1 MASQSFSQLV
11 NTKEVIASIQNT
23 MTAKQ
28 AADFKTAIITLY
40 NTADSLRRCSP
51 TGIIQAGLNS
61 VKYNF
66 PLDNN
71 LGFCYVVPY
80 KWYAQFQI
88 GWRGYVQLAQRTGQ
102 YLCINVTDIKEG
114 EYIGFDIASG
124 RPKLGEPA
132 ENREALP
139 DVGYLAYFKLLNG
152 AEYYYYQTR
161 QQIEAF
167 KNRYSPAAN
176 CGPWVSNFAEMA
188 KKTVLK
194 HLLKN
199 FGPLTSEIAGALKAD
214 SLNYQGNKCGYDV
227 PNLQTEIVLPALK
240 ADEDPAK
247 ESAPEQIEASAAE
260 AVAPV
265 SETTP
270 EEAAPVPPAAKSIR
284 ESTKEAADLFSEK
297 IKGALKS

>member
-11 NTKEVIASIQNT
+11 NTKEVLASIQNT

-80 KWYAQFQI
+80 KGYAQFQI

-102 YLCINVTDIKEG
+102 YLCINVTEVKQG
-114 EYIGFDIASG
+114 EYLGFDIASG
-124 RPKLGEPA
+124 RPRLGEPA
-132 ENREALP
+132 ENRDELP
-139 DVGYLAYFKLLNG
+139 DIGYLAYFKLLNG

-176 CGPWVSNFAEMA
+176 CGPWVSNFSEMA

-199 FGPLTSEIAGALKAD
+199 FGPLTSEVASALKAD

-240 ADEDPAK
+240 SEEEPDKAASEV
-247 ESAPEQIEASAAE
+247 EQIEASAE
-260 AVAPV
+260 EVAPAA
-265 SETTP
+265 ETAP
-270 EEAAPVPPAAKSIR
+270 EEAAPVPAAKSIR
-284 ESTKEAADLFSEK
+284 ESTKEAADLFTEK
-297 IKGALKS
+297 IKGALKG

>member
-1 MASQSFSQLV
+1 MAQSFSQLV
-11 NTKEVIASIQNT
+11 NTKEVLASIQNT

-66 PLDNN
+66 PLDNS

-80 KWYAQFQI
+80 KGFAQFQI

-102 YLCINVTDIKEG
+102 YLCINVTEVKEG
-114 EYIGFDIASG
+114 EYLGFDIASG
-124 RPKLGEPA
+124 RPRLGEPA
-132 ENREALP
+132 ENREELP

-152 AEYYYYQTR
+152 AEYFYYQTR
-161 QQIEAF
+161 QQIETF

-176 CGPWVSNFAEMA
+176 CGPWVSNFSEMA

-199 FGPLTSEIAGALKAD
+199 FGPLTAEVASALKAD

-227 PNLQTEIVLPALK
+227 PNLQTEIVLPTLK
-240 ADEDPAK
+240 SEEDSDK

-265 SETTP
+265 SETAP
-270 EEAAPVPPAAKSIR
+270 KEAAPVPPAPKSIR
-284 ESTKEAADLFSEK
+284 ESTKEAADLFTEK

>member
-1 MASQSFSQLV
+1 MAQTFSQLV
-11 NTKEVIASIQNT
+11 NTKEVLASIQNT

-40 NTADSLRRCSP
+40 NTTDTLRRCSP
-51 TGIIQAGLNS
+51 TGIIQAGLNA

-66 PLDNN
+66 PLDNS

-80 KWYAQFQI
+80 KGYAQFQI

-102 YLCINVTDIKEG
+102 YLCINVTEVKEG
-114 EYIGFDIASG
+114 EYLGFDIASG

-132 ENREALP
+132 ENREDLP
-139 DVGYLAYFKLLNG
+139 DIGYLAYFKLLNG

-176 CGPWVSNFAEMA
+176 CGPWVSNFSEMA

-199 FGPLTSEIAGALKAD
+199 FGPLTSEVASALKAD

-227 PNLQTEIVLPALK
+227 PTLQTEIVLPTLK
-240 ADEDPAK
+240 ADEEPDKAAS
-247 ESAPEQIEASAAE
+247 EVEQIEASAE
-260 AVAPV
+260 EVAPAA
-265 SETTP
+265 ETTP
-270 EEAAPVPPAAKSIR
+270 EAAPVPPAKSIR
-284 ESTKEAADLFSEK
+284 ESTKEAADLFTEK

>member
-11 NTKEVIASIQNT
+11 NTKEVLASINNT

-40 NTADSLRRCSP
+40 NTSDSLKRCSP
-51 TGIIQAGLNS
+51 AGIIQAGLNA

-66 PLDNN
+66 PLDNG

-80 KWYAQFQI
+80 KGFAQFQI

-102 YLCINVTDIKEG
+102 YLCINVTEVKEG
-114 EYIGFDIASG
+114 EYLGFDIASG

-132 ENREALP
+132 ENREELP

-161 QQIEAF
+161 QQVEAF

-176 CGPWVSNFAEMA
+176 CGPWISNFSEMA

-199 FGPLTSEIAGALKAD
+199 FGPLTSEVASALKAD
-214 SLNYQGNKCGYDV
+214 SLNYQGNRCGYDV
-227 PNLQTEIVLPALK
+227 PNLQTEIVLPAFK
-240 ADEDPAK
+240 ADEDPDK
-247 ESAPEQIEASAAE
+247 ESAPEQIEASAE

-265 SETTP
+265 SEPAP
-270 EEAAPVPPAAKSIR
+270 EEAAPVPQAKSIR
-284 ESTKEAADLFSEK
+284 ESTKEAADLFTEK
-297 IKGALKS
+297 IKGALKG

>member
-11 NTKEVIASIQNT
+11 NTKEVLASIQNT

-71 LGFCYVVPY
+71 LGFCYVIPY
-80 KWYAQFQI
+80 KGYAQFQI

-102 YLCINVTDIKEG
+102 YLCINVTEVKEG
-114 EYIGFDIASG
+114 EYLGFDIASG
-124 RPKLGEPA
+124 RPRLGEPA
-132 ENREALP
+132 ENREDLP

-152 AEYYYYQTR
+152 AEYFYYQTR

-176 CGPWVSNFAEMA
+176 CGPWVSNFSEMA

-199 FGPLTSEIAGALKAD
+199 FGPLTSEVASALKAD

-227 PNLQTEIVLPALK
+227 PNMQTEIVLPALK
-240 ADEDPAK
+240 SEEEPDKAASEV
-247 ESAPEQIEASAAE
+247 EQIEASAETATPVAE
-260 AVAPV
+260 TA
-265 SETTP
+265 P
-270 EEAAPVPPAAKSIR
+270 EEAAPVPAAKSIR
-284 ESTKEAADLFSEK
+284 ESTMEAADLFTEK

>member
-1 MASQSFSQLV
+1 MAQTFSQLV
-11 NTKEVIASIQNT
+11 NTKEVLASIQNT

-80 KWYAQFQI
+80 KGYAQFQI

-102 YLCINVTDIKEG
+102 YLCINVTEVKEG
-114 EYIGFDIASG
+114 EYLGFDIASG
-124 RPKLGEPA
+124 RPRLGEPA

-176 CGPWVSNFAEMA
+176 CGPWVSNFSEMA

-240 ADEDPAK
+240 ADEEPDKAAS
-247 ESAPEQIEASAAE
+247 EVEQIEASAE
-260 AVAPV
+260 EVAPAA
-265 SETTP
+265 ETAP
-270 EEAAPVPPAAKSIR
+270 EEASPVPAKSIR
-284 ESTKEAADLFSEK
+284 ESTKEAADLFTEK

>member
-1 MASQSFSQLV
+1 MAQSFSQLV
-11 NTKEVIASIQNT
+11 NTKEVLASIQNT

-80 KWYAQFQI
+80 KGYAQFQI

-102 YLCINVTDIKEG
+102 YLCINVTEVKEG
-114 EYIGFDIASG
+114 EYLGFDIASG
-124 RPKLGEPA
+124 RPRLGEPA

-139 DVGYLAYFKLLNG
+139 DIGYLAYFKLLNG

-161 QQIEAF
+161 QQIETF

-176 CGPWVSNFAEMA
+176 CGPWVSNFSEMA

-199 FGPLTSEIAGALKAD
+199 FGPLTSEVASALKAD

-240 ADEDPAK
+240 ADEEPDKTAS
-247 ESAPEQIEASAAE
+247 EVEQIEASAE
-260 AVAPV
+260 EVAPAA
-265 SETTP
+265 ETAP
-270 EEAAPVPPAAKSIR
+270 EEAETAIPAKSIR
-284 ESTKEAADLFSEK
+284 ESTKEAADLFTEK

>member
-11 NTKEVIASIQNT
+11 NTKEVLASIQNT

-66 PLDNN
+66 PLDNS

-80 KWYAQFQI
+80 KGYAQFQI

-102 YLCINVTDIKEG
+102 YLCINVTEVKEG
-114 EYIGFDIASG
+114 EYLGFDIASG

-132 ENREALP
+132 ENREELP

-161 QQIEAF
+161 QQIETF

-176 CGPWVSNFAEMA
+176 CGPWVSNFSEMA

-199 FGPLTSEIAGALKAD
+199 FGPLTSEVASALKAD

-240 ADEDPAK
+240 ADEDPDK

-265 SETTP
+265 LETAP
-270 EEAAPVPPAAKSIR
+270 EEAAPVPPAKSIR
-284 ESTKEAADLFSEK
+284 QNTKEAADLFTEK

>member
-1 MASQSFSQLV
+1 MSQTFSQLV
-11 NTKEVIASIQNT
+11 NTKEVLASIKNT
-23 MTAKQ
+23 MTEKQ

-66 PLDNN
+66 PLDNS

-80 KWYAQFQI
+80 KGFAQFQI

-102 YLCINVTDIKEG
+102 YLCINVTEVKQG
-114 EYIGFDIASG
+114 EYLGFDIASG
-124 RPKLGEPA
+124 RPRLGEPA
-132 ENREALP
+132 ENREELP

-152 AEYYYYQTR
+152 AEYFYYQTR

-167 KNRYSPAAN
+167 KNRYSPAVN
-176 CGPWVSNFAEMA
+176 CGPWVSNFSEMA

-199 FGPLTSEIAGALKAD
+199 FGPLTAEVASALKAD

-227 PNLQTEIVLPALK
+227 PNLQTEIVLPNLK
-240 ADEDPAK
+240 AEEEPDKAREV
-247 ESAPEQIEASAAE
+247 EQIEASAE

-265 SETTP
+265 SETAP
-270 EEAAPVPPAAKSIR
+270 EEAAPVPSAKSIR
-284 ESTKEAADLFSEK
+284 ESTKEAADLFTEK

>member
-1 MASQSFSQLV
+1 MAQTFSQLV
-11 NTKEVIASIQNT
+11 NTKEVLASIQNT

-40 NTADSLRRCSP
+40 NTTDTLRRCSP
-51 TGIIQAGLNS
+51 TGIIQAGLNA

-66 PLDNN
+66 PLDNS

-80 KWYAQFQI
+80 KGYAQFQI

-102 YLCINVTDIKEG
+102 YLCINVTEVKEG
-114 EYIGFDIASG
+114 EYLGFDIASG

-132 ENREALP
+132 ENREDLP
-139 DVGYLAYFKLLNG
+139 DIGYLAYFKLLNG

-161 QQIEAF
+161 QQIETF

-176 CGPWVSNFAEMA
+176 CGPWVSNFSEMA

-199 FGPLTSEIAGALKAD
+199 FGPLTAEVASALKSD
-214 SLNYQGNKCGYDV
+214 SLNYQGNRCGYDV
-227 PNLQTEIVLPALK
+227 PNLQTEIVLPLK
-240 ADEDPAK
+240 ADEESDK
-247 ESAPEQIEASAAE
+247 ESAPEQIEASAETATPVAE
-260 AVAPV
+260 A
-265 SETTP
+265 EP
-270 EEAAPVPPAAKSIR
+270 EEAAPVPPAKSIR
-284 ESTKEAADLFSEK
+284 ESTKEAADLFTEK

>member
-1 MASQSFSQLV
+1 MAQSFSQLL
-11 NTKEVIASIQNT
+11 NTKEVIASINNT
-23 MTAKQ
+23 MTANQ

-40 NTADSLRRCSP
+40 NTAAEGLRRCSP

-61 VKYNF
+61 VKYSF

-80 KWYAQFQI
+80 KGYAQFQI

-102 YLCINVTDIKEG
+102 YLCINVTEVKQG
-114 EYIGFDIASG
+114 EYLGFDIASG
-124 RPKLGEPA
+124 RPRLGEPA
-132 ENREALP
+132 ENREDLP

-176 CGPWVSNFAEMA
+176 CGPWVSNFSEMA

-199 FGPLTSEIAGALKAD
+199 FGPLTAEVASALKAD

-227 PNLQTEIVLPALK
+227 PNLQTEIVLPNLK
-240 ADEDPAK
+240 AEEEPDKAREV
-247 ESAPEQIEASAAE
+247 EQIEASAE

-265 SETTP
+265 SETAP

-284 ESTKEAADLFSEK
+284 ESTKEAADLFTEK

>member
-1 MASQSFSQLV
+1 MQTFSQLV
-11 NTKEVIASIQNT
+11 NTKEVLASIQNT
-23 MTAKQ
+23 MAAKQ

-80 KWYAQFQI
+80 KGYAQFQI

-102 YLCINVTDIKEG
+102 YLCINVTEIKQG
-114 EYIGFDIASG
+114 EIFGFDIASG
-124 RPKLGEPA
+124 RPRLGEPA
-132 ENREALP
+132 ENREELP
-139 DVGYLAYFKLLNG
+139 DIGYLAYFKLLNG

-176 CGPWVSNFAEMA
+176 CGPWVSNFSEMA

-214 SLNYQGNKCGYDV
+214 SLNYQGNRCGYDV

-240 ADEDPAK
+240 SEEEPDKAASEV
-247 ESAPEQIEASAAE
+247 EQIEASAETATPVAE
-260 AVAPV
+260 TA
-265 SETTP
+265 P
-270 EEAAPVPPAAKSIR
+270 EEAETATPAKSIR
-284 ESTKEAADLFSEK
+284 ESTKEAADLFTEK

>member
-1 MASQSFSQLV
+1 MAQTFSQLV
-11 NTKEVIASIQNT
+11 NTKEVLASIQNT

-40 NTADSLRRCSP
+40 NTADALRRCSP

-66 PLDNN
+66 PLDNG

-80 KWYAQFQI
+80 KGYAQFQI

-102 YLCINVTDIKEG
+102 YLCINVTEVKQG
-114 EYIGFDIASG
+114 EYLGFDIASG
-124 RPKLGEPA
+124 RPRLGEPA

-176 CGPWVSNFAEMA
+176 CGPWVSNFSEMA

-199 FGPLTSEIAGALKAD
+199 FGPLTSEVASALKAD

-227 PNLQTEIVLPALK
+227 PNLQTEIV
-240 ADEDPAK
+240 
-247 ESAPEQIEASAAE
+247 
-260 AVAPV
+260 
-265 SETTP
+265 
-270 EEAAPVPPAAKSIR
+270 
-284 ESTKEAADLFSEK
+284 
-297 IKGALKS
+297 

>member
-80 KWYAQFQI
+80 KGYAQFQI

-102 YLCINVTDIKEG
+102 YLCINVTEVKEG
-114 EYIGFDIASG
+114 EYLGFDIASG
-124 RPKLGEPA
+124 RPRLGEPA

-176 CGPWVSNFAEMA
+176 CGPWISNFSEMA

-199 FGPLTSEIAGALKAD
+199 FGPLTSEVASALKAD

-227 PNLQTEIVLPALK
+227 PNLQTEIVLPTLK
-240 ADEDPAK
+240 ADEEPDKTAS
-247 ESAPEQIEASAAE
+247 EVEQIEASAE

-270 EEAAPVPPAAKSIR
+270 EAAPVPPAKSIR
-284 ESTKEAADLFSEK
+284 ESTKEAADLFTEK
-297 IKGALKS
+297 IKGALKG

>member
-1 MASQSFSQLV
+1 MTQTFSQLV
-11 NTKEVIASIQNT
+11 NTKEVLTSIQNT

-40 NTADSLRRCSP
+40 NTTESLRRCSP
-51 TGIIQAGLNS
+51 TGIIQAGLNA

-80 KWYAQFQI
+80 KGFAQFQI

-102 YLCINVTDIKEG
+102 YLCINVTEVKEG
-114 EYIGFDIASG
+114 EYLGFDIASG

-132 ENREALP
+132 ENREELP
-139 DVGYLAYFKLLNG
+139 DIGYLAYFKLLNG

-161 QQIEAF
+161 QQVEAF

-176 CGPWVSNFAEMA
+176 CGPWVSNFSEMA

-199 FGPLTSEIAGALKAD
+199 FGPLTSEVASALKAD
-214 SLNYQGNKCGYDV
+214 SLNYQGNRCGYDV
-227 PNLQTEIVLPALK
+227 PNLQTEIVLPLK
-240 ADEDPAK
+240 ADEEPAPAK
-247 ESAPEQIEASAAE
+247 ESAPEQIEASAE

-270 EEAAPVPPAAKSIR
+270 EAAPVPAAKSIR
-284 ESTKEAADLFSEK
+284 ESTKEAADLFTEK
-297 IKGALKS
+297 IKGALKN

>member
-1 MASQSFSQLV
+1 MAQTFSQLV
-11 NTKEVIASIQNT
+11 NTKEVITSIKNT
-23 MTAKQ
+23 MSEKQ
-28 AADFKTAIITLY
+28 ASDFKTAIITLY
-40 NTADSLRRCSP
+40 NTSDSLRRCSP

-80 KWYAQFQI
+80 KGFAQFQI

-102 YLCINVTDIKEG
+102 YLCINVTEVKEG
-114 EYIGFDIASG
+114 EYLGFDIASG

-132 ENREALP
+132 ENREELP

-176 CGPWVSNFAEMA
+176 CGPWVSNFSEMA

-199 FGPLTSEIAGALKAD
+199 FGPLTAEVASALKAD
-214 SLNYQGNKCGYDV
+214 SLNYQGNRCGYDV

-240 ADEDPAK
+240 SEEEPDKAASEV
-247 ESAPEQIEASAAE
+247 EQIEASAE

-270 EEAAPVPPAAKSIR
+270 EAAPVQPAKSIR
-284 ESTKEAADLFSEK
+284 ESTKEAADLFTEK

>member
-80 KWYAQFQI
+80 KGYAQFQI

-114 EYIGFDIASG
+114 EYLGFDIASG
-124 RPKLGEPA
+124 RPRLGEPA
-132 ENREALP
+132 ENREELP

-176 CGPWVSNFAEMA
+176 CGPWVSNFSEMA

-199 FGPLTSEIAGALKAD
+199 FGPLTSEVASALKAD

-227 PNLQTEIVLPALK
+227 PTFQTEIVLPTLK
-240 ADEDPAK
+240 AEEEPDKTASEV
-247 ESAPEQIEASAAE
+247 EQIEASAE
-260 AVAPV
+260 EVAPV

-270 EEAAPVPPAAKSIR
+270 EAAPVPPAKSIR
-284 ESTKEAADLFSEK
+284 ESTKEAADLFTEK

>member
-1 MASQSFSQLV
+1 MTQSFSQLV
-11 NTKEVIASIQNT
+11 NTKEVLASIQNT

-80 KWYAQFQI
+80 KGYAQFQI

-102 YLCINVTDIKEG
+102 YLCINVTEVKEG
-114 EYIGFDIASG
+114 EYLGFDIASG
-124 RPKLGEPA
+124 RPRLGEPA
-132 ENREALP
+132 ENREDLP

-176 CGPWVSNFAEMA
+176 CGPWVSNFSEMA

-199 FGPLTSEIAGALKAD
+199 FGPLTSEVASALKAD
-214 SLNYQGNKCGYDV
+214 SLNYQGNKCGYDI
-227 PNLQTEIVLPALK
+227 PNLQTEIVLPNLK
-240 ADEDPAK
+240 TEEEPDK

-265 SETTP
+265 SETAP
-270 EEAAPVPPAAKSIR
+270 EEAAPVPAKSIR
-284 ESTKEAADLFSEK
+284 ESTKEAADLFTEK

>member
-1 MASQSFSQLV
+1 MAQTFSQLV

-71 LGFCYVVPY
+71 LGFCYVIPY
-80 KWYAQFQI
+80 KGYAQFQI

-114 EYIGFDIASG
+114 EYSGFDIASG

-161 QQIEAF
+161 QQIETF

-176 CGPWVSNFAEMA
+176 CGPWVSNFSEMA

-199 FGPLTSEIAGALKAD
+199 FGPLTAEVASALKAD

-240 ADEDPAK
+240 ADEEPDK
-247 ESAPEQIEASAAE
+247 DSAPEQIEASAAE

-265 SETTP
+265 SETAP
-270 EEAAPVPPAAKSIR
+270 EEAAPVQSIR
-284 ESTKEAADLFSEK
+284 ESTKEAADLFTEK

>member
-1 MASQSFSQLV
+1 MTQSFSQLV

-66 PLDNN
+66 PLDNY

-80 KWYAQFQI
+80 KGYAQFQI

-102 YLCINVTDIKEG
+102 YLCINVTEVKQG
-114 EYIGFDIASG
+114 EYLGFDIASG
-124 RPKLGEPA
+124 RPRLGEPA

-161 QQIEAF
+161 QQIETF

-176 CGPWVSNFAEMA
+176 CGPWVSNFSEMA

-199 FGPLTSEIAGALKAD
+199 FGPLTSEVASALKAD

-240 ADEDPAK
+240 SEEEPDKAASEV
-247 ESAPEQIEASAAE
+247 EQIEASAE

-265 SETTP
+265 SETAP
-270 EEAAPVPPAAKSIR
+270 EEAAPVPAKSIR
-284 ESTKEAADLFSEK
+284 ESTKEAADLFTEK
-297 IKGALKS
+297 IKGALKG

>member
-11 NTKEVIASIQNT
+11 NTKEVLASIQNT

-40 NTADSLRRCSP
+40 NTSDSLRRCSP

-66 PLDNN
+66 PLDNS

-80 KWYAQFQI
+80 KGFAQFQI

-102 YLCINVTDIKEG
+102 YLCINVTEVKQG
-114 EYIGFDIASG
+114 EYLGFDIASG
-124 RPKLGEPA
+124 RPRLGEPA
-132 ENREALP
+132 ENREELP

-152 AEYYYYQTR
+152 AEYFYYQTR

-167 KNRYSPAAN
+167 KNRYSPAVN
-176 CGPWVSNFAEMA
+176 CGPWVSNFSEMA

-199 FGPLTSEIAGALKAD
+199 FGPLTSEVANALKSD

-227 PNLQTEIVLPALK
+227 PNLQTEIVLPNLK
-240 ADEDPAK
+240 AEEEPDKAREV
-247 ESAPEQIEASAAE
+247 EQIEASAE
-260 AVAPV
+260 AVAPIA
-265 SETTP
+265 ETAP
-270 EEAAPVPPAAKSIR
+270 EAAPVPSAKSIR
-284 ESTKEAADLFSEK
+284 ESTKEAADLFTEK

>member
-11 NTKEVIASIQNT
+11 NTKEVLASIQNT

-80 KWYAQFQI
+80 KGFAQFQI

-102 YLCINVTDIKEG
+102 YLCINVTEVKQG
-114 EYIGFDIASG
+114 EYLGFDIASG

-132 ENREALP
+132 ENREDLP

-161 QQIEAF
+161 QQVEAF
-167 KNRYSPAAN
+167 KNRYSPAVN
-176 CGPWVSNFAEMA
+176 CGPWVSNFSEMA

-227 PNLQTEIVLPALK
+227 PNLQTEIVLPLK
-240 ADEDPAK
+240 AEEEPAK
-247 ESAPEQIEASAAE
+247 ESAASAAE

-265 SETTP
+265 SDPAP
-270 EEAAPVPPAAKSIR
+270 EAVAPVPPAKSIR
-284 ESTKEAADLFSEK
+284 ESTKEAADLFTEK

>member
-11 NTKEVIASIQNT
+11 NTKEVLASIQNT

-80 KWYAQFQI
+80 KGYAQFQI

-102 YLCINVTDIKEG
+102 YLCINVTEVKQG
-114 EYIGFDIASG
+114 EYLGFDIASG
-124 RPKLGEPA
+124 RPRLGEPA

-199 FGPLTSEIAGALKAD
+199 FGPLTSEVASALKAD
-214 SLNYQGNKCGYDV
+214 SLNYQGNRCGYDV

-240 ADEDPAK
+240 SEEEPDKAASEV
-247 ESAPEQIEASAAE
+247 EQIEASAE

-265 SETTP
+265 SETAP
-270 EEAAPVPPAAKSIR
+270 EEAAPVPAKSIR
-284 ESTKEAADLFSEK
+284 ESTKEAADLFTEK

>member
-1 MASQSFSQLV
+1 MAQSFSQLV
-11 NTKEVIASIQNT
+11 NTKEVIASLQNT
-23 MTAKQ
+23 LTAEQ
-28 AADFKTAIITLY
+28 AAEFKTAIITLY

-71 LGFCYVVPY
+71 LGFCYVIPY
-80 KWYAQFQI
+80 KGFAQFQI

-114 EYIGFDIASG
+114 EYSGFDIASG

-132 ENREALP
+132 ENREELP

-176 CGPWVSNFAEMA
+176 CGPWVSNFSEMA

-199 FGPLTSEIAGALKAD
+199 FGPLTSEVASALKAD

-227 PNLQTEIVLPALK
+227 PNLQTEIVLPAPKSEEEPDK
-240 ADEDPAK
+240 AASEV
-247 ESAPEQIEASAAE
+247 EQIEASAE

-265 SETTP
+265 SETAP
-270 EEAAPVPPAAKSIR
+270 EEAAPVPAKSIR
-284 ESTKEAADLFSEK
+284 ESTKEAADLFTEK

>member
-11 NTKEVIASIQNT
+11 NTKEVLASIQNT

-40 NTADSLRRCSP
+40 NTSDSLRRCSP

-80 KWYAQFQI
+80 KGFAQFQI

-102 YLCINVTDIKEG
+102 YLCINVTEVKQG
-114 EYIGFDIASG
+114 EYLGFDIASG

-132 ENREALP
+132 ENREELP

-152 AEYYYYQTR
+152 AEYFYYQTR

-167 KNRYSPAAN
+167 KNRYSPAVN
-176 CGPWVSNFAEMA
+176 CGPWVSNFSEMA

-199 FGPLTSEIAGALKAD
+199 FGPLTSEVANALKSD

-227 PNLQTEIVLPALK
+227 PNLQTEIVLPNLK
-240 ADEDPAK
+240 AEEEPDKAREV
-247 ESAPEQIEASAAE
+247 EQIEASAE
-260 AVAPV
+260 AVAPIA
-265 SETTP
+265 ETAP
-270 EEAAPVPPAAKSIR
+270 EAAPVPPAAKSIR
-284 ESTKEAADLFSEK
+284 ESTKEAADLFTEK

>member
-80 KWYAQFQI
+80 KGYAQFQI

-102 YLCINVTDIKEG
+102 YLCINVTEVKQG
-114 EYIGFDIASG
+114 EYLGFDIASG

-132 ENREALP
+132 ENREDLP
-139 DVGYLAYFKLLNG
+139 DIGYLAYFKLLNG

-176 CGPWVSNFAEMA
+176 CGPWVSNFSEMA

-240 ADEDPAK
+240 ADEEPDK

-265 SETTP
+265 SETAP
-270 EEAAPVPPAAKSIR
+270 EEAETATPAKSIR
-284 ESTKEAADLFSEK
+284 ESTKEAADLFTEK
-297 IKGALKS
+297 IKGALKG

>member
-1 MASQSFSQLV
+1 MASQSFSHLV

-61 VKYNF
+61 VKYSF

-80 KWYAQFQI
+80 KGYAQFQI

-102 YLCINVTDIKEG
+102 YLCINVTEVKAG
-114 EYIGFDIASG
+114 EYLGFDIASG
-124 RPKLGEPA
+124 RPRLGEPA
-132 ENREALP
+132 ENREELP

-152 AEYYYYQTR
+152 AEYYYYQSR

-176 CGPWVSNFAEMA
+176 CGPWVSNFSEMA

-199 FGPLTSEIAGALKAD
+199 FGPLTSEVASALKAD

-240 ADEDPAK
+240 SEEESDK
-247 ESAPEQIEASAAE
+247 ESAPEQIEASAETATPVAE
-260 AVAPV
+260 T
-265 SETTP
+265 EP
-270 EEAAPVPPAAKSIR
+270 EEAAPVPPAKSIR
-284 ESTKEAADLFSEK
+284 ESTKEAADLFTEK

>member
-80 KWYAQFQI
+80 KGFAQFQI

-114 EYIGFDIASG
+114 EYLGFDIASG
-124 RPKLGEPA
+124 RPRLGEPA
-132 ENREALP
+132 ENREELP
-139 DVGYLAYFKLLNG
+139 DIGYLAYFKLLNG

-176 CGPWVSNFAEMA
+176 CGPWVSNFSEMA

-227 PNLQTEIVLPALK
+227 PNLQTEIVLPTLK
-240 ADEDPAK
+240 AEEESDK
-247 ESAPEQIEASAAE
+247 ESAPEQIEASAE

-265 SETTP
+265 SETAP
-270 EEAAPVPPAAKSIR
+270 EEAAPVPAKSIR
-284 ESTKEAADLFSEK
+284 ESTKEAADLFTEK

>member
-11 NTKEVIASIQNT
+11 NTKEVLASIQNT

-80 KWYAQFQI
+80 KGFAQFQV

-102 YLCINVTDIKEG
+102 YLCINVTEVKQG
-114 EYIGFDIASG
+114 EYLGFDIASG
-124 RPKLGEPA
+124 RPRLGEPA
-132 ENREALP
+132 ENREELP

-152 AEYYYYQTR
+152 AEYFYYQTR

-167 KNRYSPAAN
+167 KNRYSPAVN
-176 CGPWVSNFAEMA
+176 CGPWVSNFSEMA

-199 FGPLTSEIAGALKAD
+199 FGPLTSEVASALKAD

-227 PNLQTEIVLPALK
+227 PNLQTEIVLPLK
-240 ADEDPAK
+240 AEEEPDKKREV
-247 ESAPEQIEASAAE
+247 EQIEASAE
-260 AVAPV
+260 AVAPILDPK
-265 SETTP
+265 P

-284 ESTKEAADLFSEK
+284 ESTKEAADLFTEK

>member
-11 NTKEVIASIQNT
+11 NTKEVLASIQNT

-40 NTADSLRRCSP
+40 NTSDSLRRCSP

-66 PLDNN
+66 PLDNS

-80 KWYAQFQI
+80 KGFAQFQI

-102 YLCINVTDIKEG
+102 YLCINVTEVKQG
-114 EYIGFDIASG
+114 EYLGFDIASG

-132 ENREALP
+132 ENREELP

-152 AEYYYYQTR
+152 AEYFYYQTR

-167 KNRYSPAAN
+167 KNRYSPAVN
-176 CGPWVSNFAEMA
+176 CGPWVSNFSEMA

-199 FGPLTSEIAGALKAD
+199 FGPLTSEVANALKSD

-227 PNLQTEIVLPALK
+227 PNLQTEIVLPNLK
-240 ADEDPAK
+240 AEEEPDKAREV
-247 ESAPEQIEASAAE
+247 EQIEASAE
-260 AVAPV
+260 AVAPIA
-265 SETTP
+265 ETAP
-270 EEAAPVPPAAKSIR
+270 EAAPVPPAAKSIR
-284 ESTKEAADLFSEK
+284 ESTKEAADLFTEK

>member
-11 NTKEVIASIQNT
+11 NTKEVLASIQNT

-61 VKYNF
+61 VKYSF
-66 PLDNN
+66 PLDNS

-80 KWYAQFQI
+80 KGYAQFQI

-102 YLCINVTDIKEG
+102 YLCINVTEVKEG
-114 EYIGFDIASG
+114 EYLGFDIASG
-124 RPKLGEPA
+124 RPRLGEPA
-132 ENREALP
+132 ENREDLP
-139 DVGYLAYFKLLNG
+139 DIGYLAYFKLLNG

-176 CGPWVSNFAEMA
+176 CGPWVSNFSEMA

-199 FGPLTSEIAGALKAD
+199 FGPLTSEVASALKSD

-240 ADEDPAK
+240 ADEEPDKAAS
-247 ESAPEQIEASAAE
+247 EVEQIEASAE

-265 SETTP
+265 SETAP
-270 EEAAPVPPAAKSIR
+270 EEASPVPAAKSIR
-284 ESTKEAADLFSEK
+284 ESTKEAADLFTEK

>member
-1 MASQSFSQLV
+1 MAQTFSQLV
-11 NTKEVIASIQNT
+11 NTKEVLASIQNT
-23 MTAKQ
+23 LTAEQ

-80 KWYAQFQI
+80 KGYAQFQI

-102 YLCINVTDIKEG
+102 YLCINVTEVKEG
-114 EYIGFDIASG
+114 EYLGFDIASG

-132 ENREALP
+132 ENREELP
-139 DVGYLAYFKLLNG
+139 DIGYLAYFKLLNG

-161 QQIEAF
+161 QQIETF

-176 CGPWVSNFAEMA
+176 CGPWVSNFSEMA

-199 FGPLTSEIAGALKAD
+199 FGPLTSEVASALKAD
-214 SLNYQGNKCGYDV
+214 SLNYQGNRCGYDV
-227 PNLQTEIVLPALK
+227 PTLQTEIVLPALK
-240 ADEDPAK
+240 SEEEPDKAASEV
-247 ESAPEQIEASAAE
+247 EQIEASAE

-265 SETTP
+265 SETAP
-270 EEAAPVPPAAKSIR
+270 EEASPVPAAKSIR
-284 ESTKEAADLFSEK
+284 ESTKEAADLFTEK